1 MQVQYLV
8 TSHEDPTVRYL
19 PDNDHWW
26 GLAIWHCMGQVEER
40 MDWAADTRLQ
50 SIPREPGG
58 FLQTVD
64 LSLLYAAKLEDRVR
78 IARYLRHVLPQT
90 LPNARAVYMNEDL
103 WKRFLGVL
111 QSKGIGRVQLK
122 ALGPKL

>member
-90 LPNARAVYMNEDL
+90 MPNARAICMNEEL
-103 WKRFLGVL
+103 WRSYLREL
-111 QSKGIGRVQLK
+111 QSKGIGQVQLK